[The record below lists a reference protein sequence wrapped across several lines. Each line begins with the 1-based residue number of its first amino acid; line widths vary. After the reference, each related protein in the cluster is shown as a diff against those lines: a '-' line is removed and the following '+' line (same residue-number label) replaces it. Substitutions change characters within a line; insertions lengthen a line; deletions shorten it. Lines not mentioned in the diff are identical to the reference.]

1 MKKYIIHATL
11 TVVVAILSYSCSF
24 DDNEIVYTY
33 TSVLFPYQDYNRNIM
48 VGEGL
53 SLNVGI
59 TLAGVINNN
68 KDRVVQYII
77 DPSLITESDKSI
89 LPASYY
95 NCENTSQMVVPKNSL
110 KGYMH
115 VALDSTLFL
124 GDEKSLTG
132 EYILPIRLVSS
143 PDVDSISPDL
153 GFIRIS
159 ISYYARQH
167 GYYTYSGRV
176 VKTNGGSVTDA
187 DYSNQPSV
195 TDSRR
200 FLNTAGPARF
210 RVEADA
216 TNSADPANGVYT
228 FLLDVP
234 VNGGGDVII
243 SADPDSPVQV
253 YPDGAST
260 YDIESKTFTLNY
272 TYTMADGTACKV
284 SESLVFRNR
293 IRDVQSNGLYI
304 NEWRG
309 F

>member
-11 TVVVAILSYSCSF
+11 VVVAILNYSCAF
-24 DDNEIVYTY
+24 DDKEIGYDY
-33 TSVLFPYQDYNRNIM
+33 TSVLFPYQDYNRNII

-53 SLNVGI
+53 SLGVGI
-59 TLAGVINNN
+59 TLAGVIDNN
-68 KDRVVQYII
+68 KDRVVRYTI
-77 DPSLITESDKSI
+77 DPSLITESGKDV
-89 LPASYY
+89 LPPSYY
-95 NCENTSQMVVPKNSL
+95 ACENTSQMVIPKNSL
-110 KGYMH
+110 KGYLR
-115 VALDSTLFL
+115 VDLDSTLFL

-143 PDVDSISPDL
+143 SDVDSISPDL

-167 GYYTYSGRV
+167 GYYTYSGQITRTKNGNV
-176 VKTNGGSVTDA
+176 TNA
-187 DYSNQPSV
+187 DYSNQSSV

-200 FLNTAGPARF
+200 FLNTVGPDRF

-216 TNSADPANGVYT
+216 TNNADPANDAYT
-228 FLLDVP
+228 FLIDVP
-234 VNGGGDVII
+234 VNGGGNVAI
-243 SADPDSPVQV
+243 STDPASPVEV
-253 YPDGAST
+253 HPDGIST
-260 YDIESKTFTLNY
+260 YDADSKTFTLHY
-272 TYTMADGTACKV
+272 TYTATDGTVCKV

>member
-1 MKKYIIHATL
+1 MKKQMIHAAL
-11 TVVVAILSYSCSF
+11 AAVALLSYSCAF
-24 DDNEIVYTY
+24 DDNEIVYDY
-33 TSVLFPYQDYNRNIM
+33 TSALFPYQDYNRNIM

-59 TLAGVINNN
+59 TLAGVLDNK
-68 KDRVVQYII
+68 KDRVIQYII

-89 LPASYY
+89 LPSSYY
-95 NCENTSQMVVPKNSL
+95 KCENTSQMVIPKNSL

-115 VALDSTLFL
+115 VGLDSALFL

-132 EYILPIRLVSS
+132 EYVLPIRLVSS
-143 PDVDSISPDL
+143 SDVDSISPDL

-167 GYYTYSGRV
+167 GYYTYSGTI
-176 VKTNGGSVTDA
+176 VKTKGGNVTTA
-187 DYSNQPSV
+187 AYSNQSSV

-200 FLNTAGPARF
+200 FLNTAGPDRF

-216 TNSADPANGVYT
+216 TNGADPANGAYT

-234 VNGGGDVII
+234 VSGGGNVAI
-243 SADPDSPVQV
+243 SPDPDSPVKV
-253 YPDGAST
+253 YPDGVSA
-260 YDIESKTFTLNY
+260 YDVASKTFTLNY
-272 TYTMADGTACKV
+272 TYTATDGTVCDV

>member
-11 TVVVAILSYSCSF
+11 AVVAILNYSCEF
-24 DDNEIVYTY
+24 DDKAIVYPY

-53 SLNVGI
+53 SLEVGI
-59 TLAGVINNN
+59 TLAGVLDNN
-68 KDRVVQYII
+68 KDRVIQYII
-77 DPSLITESDKSI
+77 DPSLITESEQSV

-95 NCENTSQMVVPKNSL
+95 TCENTSQMVVPKNSL
-110 KGYMH
+110 KGYLR
-115 VALDSTLFL
+115 VDLDSALFL

-143 PDVDSISPDL
+143 PDVDSIVPDL
-153 GFIRIS
+153 SFIRIS

-167 GYYTYSGRV
+167 GYYTYSGQIVRTKNGNV
-176 VKTNGGSVTDA
+176 TNA
-187 DYSNQPSV
+187 NYSNQSSV

-200 FLNTAGPARF
+200 FLNTVGPDRF

-216 TNSADPANGVYT
+216 TNSSDPANGAYS
-228 FLLDVP
+228 FLISVP
-234 VNGGGDVII
+234 VSGSGNVII
-243 SADPDSPVQV
+243 SADPASPVEV
-253 YPDGAST
+253 HPDGASA
-260 YDIESKTFTLNY
+260 YDAESKTFTLSY
-272 TYTMADGTACKV
+272 TYTTADGTVCKV

-309 F
+309 I

>member
-11 TVVVAILSYSCSF
+11 AVVAMLSYSCSF
-24 DDNEIVYTY
+24 DDNEIVYSY

-59 TLAGVINNN
+59 TMAGVINNDR
-68 KDRVVQYII
+68 DRVVQYII
-77 DPSLITESDKSI
+77 DPSLITESGKSI
-89 LPASYY
+89 LPSSYY
-95 NCENTSQMVVPKNSL
+95 KCENTSQMVVPKNSL

-115 VALDSTLFL
+115 VELDSTLFL
-124 GDEKSLTG
+124 GDKKSLTG

-143 PDVDSISPDL
+143 SDVDSISPDL

-167 GYYTYSGRV
+167 GYYTYSGNI
-176 VKTNGGSVTDA
+176 VKTKAGNVTSA

-200 FLNTAGPARF
+200 FLNTVGPDRF

-216 TNSADPANGVYT
+216 TNAADPATGVYT

-234 VNGGGDVII
+234 VNGGGNVTI

-260 YDIESKTFTLNY
+260 YNVESKTFTLNY
-272 TYTMADGTACKV
+272 TYTAADGTTCKV